1 MLQDTMV
8 NTGGLENG
16 MFEPTNLDWMP
27 SEPHDPTNKNII
39 SKRPLKTGSGMT
51 CYLAFV
57 SSILIAIVVV
67 LIVYF
72 FYINLKLSLGL

>member
-8 NTGGLENG
+8 NTVGLENG
-16 MFEPTNLDWMP
+16 IFEPTNIDWAP
-27 SEPHDPTNKNII
+27 SEPHDPTNKN
-39 SKRPLKTGSGMT
+39 SVNKRPVNTDSGMT

-57 SSILIAIVVV
+57 SSILIAIVFV

>member
-1 MLQDTMV
+1 MVDTV
-8 NTGGLENG
+8 GPENE
-16 MFEPTNLDWMP
+16 MFEPTNHDWAP
-27 SEPHDPTNKNII
+27 SERHDLTNKNII
-39 SKRPLKTGSGMT
+39 SKRPLKTGDGMT